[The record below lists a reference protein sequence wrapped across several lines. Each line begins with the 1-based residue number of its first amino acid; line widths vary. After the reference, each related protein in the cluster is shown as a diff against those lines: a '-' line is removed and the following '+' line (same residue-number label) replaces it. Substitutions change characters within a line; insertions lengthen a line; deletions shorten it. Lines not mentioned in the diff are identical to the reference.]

1 MMLLT
6 KGEEAMSVGSVQ
18 IRQNGF
24 TAALLVFAVTSAIW
38 IVFNSF
44 VEAYPPRPNAHQTPS
59 LTTSTTTQKL
69 GYPYRF
75 EP

>member
-1 MMLLT
+1 
-6 KGEEAMSVGSVQ
+6 MSVGSVH

-24 TAALLVFAVTSAIW
+24 TAALLVFIVSATIW

-44 VEAYPPRPNAHQTPS
+44 VEAYPTRPNAHQTPS
-59 LTTSTTTQKL
+59 LTTSSTTQKL